1 MPSPEEIADVLEKAA
16 DVIQTVGWCQHADV
30 KRNNDKI
37 PVGYCA
43 IGAIE
48 NIVPS
53 YQDSGTV
60 NRLYLAVVDALNT
73 HVTGKQRKTLSY
85 GFGVVRWNDTEGR
98 KADEVI
104 EAMLHTAK
112 ELRNNAV

>member
-1 MPSPEEIADVLEKAA
+1 MPSPEEIAEVLEQAA
-16 DVIQTVGWCQHADV
+16 DVVRTVGWCQYKDV
-30 KRNNDKI
+30 QTNNNNI

-53 YQDSGTV
+53 YQEGGSV
-60 NRLYLAVVDALNT
+60 NGLYLAAVDALNT
-73 HVTGKQRKTLSY
+73 HITGKQRATLSY

-104 EAMLHTAK
+104 DAMLHTAK
-112 ELRNNAV
+112 ELRNNEV